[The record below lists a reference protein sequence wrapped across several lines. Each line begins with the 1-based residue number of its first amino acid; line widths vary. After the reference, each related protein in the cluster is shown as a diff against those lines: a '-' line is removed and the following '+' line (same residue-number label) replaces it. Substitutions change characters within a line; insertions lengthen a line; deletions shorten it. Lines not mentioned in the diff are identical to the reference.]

1 MLATSQTIKLLKGT
15 IAVDVDFITSQCY
28 LRPNDVVILAGS
40 LVEDMG
46 NLYSDLDV
54 YVITDELP
62 SSDMIDIGR
71 HHRVLSV
78 ERDIVRQGDPSKKVL
93 LIHTVLP
100 HSKIKVDVE
109 FKTRREFDLMFN
121 EVRSMHAYACD
132 NLAMMS
138 KRLKPREEFIIHR
151 LFNCM
156 PIINESALAALKSQL
171 SLPQYA
177 YLSYRWFASDFS
189 VLLDLLGA
197 WHQGR
202 INLAADLAREL
213 VILEMTG
220 YLCLLGVTNIRR
232 KWLLV
237 YIEQTEMDPTI
248 KQRFLDSFFFKGADD
263 AQEKAAHV
271 EKSLD
276 LVDDIYEASR
286 PLLERLPNPS
296 GEQALA
302 KLRREVN
309 LDPSGGEEYVEMEY
323 NFRAKPYGQ
332 KGSPTRQLLPPLGTG
347 TLA

>member
-1 MLATSQTIKLLKGT
+1 MLAAGQTIKLLKDT
-15 IAVDVDFITSQCY
+15 ISVDVDFITSQCY

-54 YVITDELP
+54 YVITDELR

-71 HHRVLSV
+71 HHRVLTV
-78 ERDIVRQGDPSKKVL
+78 ERDIARKGCTPKQVL

-100 HSKIKVDVE
+100 QSKIKVDVE
-109 FKTRREFDLMFN
+109 FKTRKEFDSLFD

-138 KRLKPREEFIIHR
+138 KRLKPRDEFIIHR
-151 LFNCM
+151 LFNCSA
-156 PIINESALAALKSQL
+156 IINESALQDLKSQL
-171 SLPQYA
+171 SLSQYA

-202 INLAADLAREL
+202 IDLAADLAREL
-213 VILEMTG
+213 VVLEMTG
-220 YLCLLGVTNIRR
+220 FLCLLGVTNIRR

-237 YIEQTEMDPTI
+237 YVEQTEMDATI
-248 KQRFLDSFFFKGADD
+248 KQRFLESFFFQGADSP
-263 AQEKAAHV
+263 QQKVAHV

-276 LVDDIYEASR
+276 LIDDIYDASR

-302 KLRREVN
+302 KLRQEVH
-309 LDPSGGEEYVEMEY
+309 LDPAGGEEYVEMEY

-332 KGSPTRQLLPPLGTG
+332 KGTPTRLLLPPLGAG
-347 TLA
+347 TLT

>member
-1 MLATSQTIKLLKGT
+1 MLASGRTIKLLKGT

-54 YVITDELP
+54 YVITDELR
-62 SSDMIDIGR
+62 SSDTIDVGR

-78 ERDIVRQGDPSKKVL
+78 ERDIVREGDPPKKVL

-109 FKTRREFDLMFN
+109 FKTRREFEIMFE

-132 NLAMMS
+132 NLVMMS
-138 KRLKPREEFIIHR
+138 KRLKPRDEFIIHR
-151 LFNCM
+151 LFNCS
-156 PIINESALAALKSQL
+156 PIINVSALDELKNQL
-171 SLPQYA
+171 SLDQYA

-202 INLAADLAREL
+202 IDLAADLAREL

-220 YLCLLGVTNIRR
+220 LLCLLGVTNIRR

-237 YIEQTEMDPTI
+237 YVEQTEMDPTI
-248 KQRFLDSFFFKGADD
+248 RRRFLESFFFRGVDSAEQK
-263 AQEKAAHV
+263 KTYV

-276 LVDDIYEASR
+276 LVDDIYQASR
-286 PLLERLPNPS
+286 PLLERLPNPC

-302 KLRREVN
+302 KLREEVH
-309 LDPSGGEEYVEMEY
+309 LDPAGGEEYVEMEY

-332 KGSPTRQLLPPLGTG
+332 KGTPTRLLLPPLGAG
-347 TLA
+347 TLK